1 MNLSISLPIAKMP
14 PSLNPAVLAL
24 EQTLP
29 QAARVTLRI
38 CLCPFRR
45 LSGDTAKFAS
55 LRQGA
60 HLYTRG
66 PLQSLE
72 KLGNGTVPHVYDD
85 TLSANVPALL
95 DRAGFK

>member
-14 PSLNPAVLAL
+14 PSLNPGVLAL

-38 CLCPFRR
+38 WLLR
-45 LSGDTAKFAS
+45 LGGDTAKFAS

-60 HLYTRG
+60 HLYRRG